1 MINQDYQ
8 YYLNQLK
15 INFEKLKNKYGDLTD
30 EKEREWDR
38 IKEDYQLG
46 GTLLD
51 KTLKDV
57 IQLYIK
63 DNSSLTKIGRT
74 QVYGHNLTPQITS
87 NELFAQ
93 RRREEG
99 KDNQVFG
106 IEAEKLTTQAMEAS
120 RDKIGV
126 VIAEH
131 VAIKKI
137 RNEDALV
144 VSGDVDASLCTLL
157 QKAVEQHVKER
168 SQERKSIKGWRDV
181 NVAVIA
187 TTPQRD
193 NDYGTDHYFNIELVF
208 NDLTGGGQ
216 FSIDLL
222 KEFIQV
228 EEKNVQQE
236 KLEQYMFI
244 QTPTGARWKYSQCP
258 YFIYKGRVCS
268 VREMLDIVYEG
279 MKNYTTFLKYMKKKG
294 NF

>member
-63 DNSSLTKIGRT
+63 DNSSLSKIGRT

-106 IEAEKLTTQAMEAS
+106 VEA
-120 RDKIGV
+120 
-126 VIAEH
+126 
-131 VAIKKI
+131 
-137 RNEDALV
+137 
-144 VSGDVDASLCTLL
+144 
-157 QKAVEQHVKER
+157 
-168 SQERKSIKGWRDV
+168 
-181 NVAVIA
+181 
-187 TTPQRD
+187 
-193 NDYGTDHYFNIELVF
+193 
-208 NDLTGGGQ
+208 
-216 FSIDLL
+216 
-222 KEFIQV
+222 
-228 EEKNVQQE
+228 
-236 KLEQYMFI
+236 
-244 QTPTGARWKYSQCP
+244 
-258 YFIYKGRVCS
+258 
-268 VREMLDIVYEG
+268 
-279 MKNYTTFLKYMKKKG
+279 
-294 NF
+294 